1 MSYQTLTY
9 QRAGQVGIIT
19 LNRPEVNNAIN
30 LEMAQAMADLCSEI
44 NHDQEVRVVTITGA
58 GEAFSVGTDWSRPSE
73 GIELQSVAT
82 AVSKLN
88 CPVIAAING
97 DALGQ
102 GLELALAGDLRIA
115 AETARLGLPYITSS
129 LIPFDG
135 GTQRLPR
142 LVGRAKAMEMVL
154 LGEPL
159 SARESYRIGLV
170 NKVVQSEELL
180 PVVNDMAQR
189 MAASAPLALRYA
201 KEAIYKGL
209 ALTMEQGLRLETDLY
224 TLLQTTEDRAEGIT
238 SFLEK
243 RHPKFKGK

>member
-1 MSYQTLTY
+1 MPYK
-9 QRAGQVGIIT
+9 AIIFTKKRHVAHVT
-19 LNRPEVNNAIN
+19 LNRPDADNAVNQQLAQELEEVCTRIS
-30 LEMAQAMADLCSEI
+30 QDDDI
-44 NHDQEVRVVTITGA
+44 YVVTVTGA
-58 GEAFSVGTDWSRPSE
+58 GDAFCSGSE
-73 GIELQSVAT
+73 GELENAPCRP
-82 AVSKLN
+82 AAAIARIDR
-88 CPVIAAING
+88 PVIAAING

-115 AETARLGLPYITSS
+115 AETAHLGLPYITSG
-129 LIPFDG
+129 LIPHDG

-170 NKVVQSEELL
+170 NKMVQSEELL

-189 MAASAPLALRYA
+189 IAASAPLALRYA
-201 KEAIYKGL
+201 KEAISKGL
-209 ALTMEQGLRLETDLY
+209 ELTLEQGLRLETDLY